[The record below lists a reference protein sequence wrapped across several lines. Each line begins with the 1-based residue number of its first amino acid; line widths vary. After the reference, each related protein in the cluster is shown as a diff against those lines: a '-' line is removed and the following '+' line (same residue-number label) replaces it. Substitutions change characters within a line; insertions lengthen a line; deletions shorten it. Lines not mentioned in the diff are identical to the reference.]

1 MVVCGTLFMLM
12 RKYEEKWGS
21 VRKIDEVPLW
31 GNAVG
36 GEPEPVK
43 VTLELLKIRA
53 KELIRERAKVFLEEK
68 DYLLERW

>member
-1 MVVCGTLFMLM
+1 MLM
-12 RKYEEKWGS
+12 KKYEEKWRS

-53 KELIRERAKVFLEEK
+53 
-68 DYLLERW
+68 